1 MLDFSFTPEQE
12 RLRQT
17 LRAFALREL
26 LPQYARWD
34 RERAYP
40 KEQVKKICVNRAF
53 IGLKCLGA
61 AQQTLDE
68 TITYVKTR
76 EQFGKPISRFQGVA
90 FPLAE
95 AATLIEAARWLC
107 YKILWKR
114 ERGEPCT
121 AEGAMVK
128 WWVPKI
134 SAEIIHECLLLHG
147 HYGYTQELPI
157 EQRLRDVLGWQ
168 IGDGTP
174 QIQKLIIS
182 RQLLGRD
189 FAPET

>member
-1 MLDFSFTPEQE
+1 MLDFSFTPQQEQ
-12 RLRQT
+12 LRRT
-17 LRAFALREL
+17 LREFALKEL
-26 LPQYARWD
+26 LPHYGRWD
-34 RERAYP
+34 REGQYP
-40 KEQVKKICVNRAF
+40 REQVRKICRLVWADLPEDMGCRAVPRGQLFLDEVRVPAASLVGHRGGGFKMILSYLDVNRAF
-53 IGLKCLGA
+53 IGLKCQGA

-76 EQFGKPISRFQGVA
+76 QQFGRPISRFQGVA

-121 AEGAMVK
+121 LEGAM
-128 WWVPKI
+128 
-134 SAEIIHECLLLHG
+134 E
-147 HYGYTQELPI
+147 
-157 EQRLRDVLGWQ
+157 
-168 IGDGTP
+168 
-174 QIQKLIIS
+174 LIIA
-182 RQLLGRD
+182 RHLLGRE